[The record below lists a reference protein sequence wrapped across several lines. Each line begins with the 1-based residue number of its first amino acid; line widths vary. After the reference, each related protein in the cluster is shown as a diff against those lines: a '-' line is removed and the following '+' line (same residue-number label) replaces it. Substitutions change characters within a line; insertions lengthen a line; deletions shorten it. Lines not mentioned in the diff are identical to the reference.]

1 MLDKNRGL
9 IATSNFV
16 SKYCRCFVEANL
28 LYGELFPLWR
38 LRIPSIAAIVVV
50 RSMHTT
56 RRTHCAVKNVRVM
69 LVFND
74 IDFATSPTE
83 AV

>member
-1 MLDKNRGL
+1 M
-9 IATSNFV
+9 
-16 SKYCRCFVEANL
+16 EANL

-38 LRIPSIAAIVVV
+38 LRIPSITATVVA

-56 RRTHCAVKNVRVM
+56 RRTHCAVKNVWVM

-74 IDFATSPTE
+74 VDFATKSPTE